1 MQAVVLKEGREVR
14 VEEVEDPRI
23 ESPTDAIVRITST
36 GICGSDLHMYEGR
49 TAAGPGMVMGHENMG
64 VVAEVGSAVVGIRK
78 GDRVVLPFNIACGTC
93 FDCTRGDTHACLIAN
108 PESPSAAYGYAG
120 MGPYRGGQA
129 ELLRVPFADFNCL
142 KLPGQPGDEL
152 EDDFLLLS
160 DVFPTG
166 YHGTELARVRPGAT
180 VAVFGAGPVG
190 LLAAYSAL
198 LRGAAEVYVVDSV
211 PERLAKVREMGAIPI
226 DFTQGSPV
234 EQIRELR
241 RRNPLIAGALRP
253 GEEKGLLGV
262 MCGIDAVG
270 YQSRDTRRSDVRAG
284 PERPTQVL
292 EQLIELINPTG
303 SLGIVG
309 VYMVPDPGAPTED
322 AKQGIYPLPWG
333 KVFEKALHV
342 GTGQTPVKRYN
353 LFLRDLIIAG
363 RARPSFIVS
372 HRLPLTA
379 APEAYRKFDDRVDGY
394 TKVILKPQQ
403 RPATPKARA

>member
-1 MQAVVLKEGREVR
+1 MRAVVLKENREVR

-23 ESPTDAIVRITST
+23 ENPTDAIIRITST

-49 TAAGPGMVMGHENMG
+49 TTAGPGQVMGHENMG
-64 VVAEVGSAVVGIRK
+64 VVEQVGPGVVNIRK
-78 GDRVVLPFNIACGTC
+78 GDRVVLPFNIACGSC
-93 FDCTRGDTHACLIAN
+93 FNCARGETHSCLVAN
-108 PESPSAAYGYAG
+108 PEQPHAAYGYAG
-120 MGPYRGGQA
+120 MGPYPGGQA
-129 ELLRVPFADFNCL
+129 EFLRVPFADFNCL

-166 YHGTELARVRPGAT
+166 YHGTELARVTPGST

-190 LLAAYSAL
+190 LLAGYSAL

-211 PERLAKVREMGAIPI
+211 PERLAQVKKMGAVPI
-226 DFTQGSPV
+226 DFTKGNPV

-241 RRNPLIAGALRP
+241 RRNPLITGAMRP
-253 GEEKGLLGV
+253 GEEKMLGV

-270 YQSRDTRRSDVRAG
+270 YQARDIRRSDALAG
-284 PERPTQVL
+284 PEHPTQVL
-292 EQLIELINPTG
+292 EQLVELVNPTG

-309 VYMVPDPGAPTED
+309 VYMSPDPGAADEA
-322 AKQGIYPLPWG
+322 AKQGQFRLPWG
-333 KVFEKALHV
+333 KVFDKALHI
-342 GTGQTPVKRYN
+342 GTGQCPVKRYN

-372 HRLPLTA
+372 HRLPLEEA
-379 APEAYRKFDDRVDGY
+379 ATAYRKFDERRDGY
-394 TKVILKPQQ
+394 TKVILKPGQ
-403 RPATPKARA
+403 RPAARA